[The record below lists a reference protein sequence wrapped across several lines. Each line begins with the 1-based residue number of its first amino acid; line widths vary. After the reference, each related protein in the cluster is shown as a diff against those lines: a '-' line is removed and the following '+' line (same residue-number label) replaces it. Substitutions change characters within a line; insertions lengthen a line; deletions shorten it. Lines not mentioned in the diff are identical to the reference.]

1 MKIWNNIPTDFLK
14 DPAFAKKVEKL
25 EPEYELL
32 NLLIKARIENK
43 MTQSELARKVGTKQS
58 NISRLESG
66 A

>member
-1 MKIWNNIPTDFLK
+1 MKTWNNIPADFLK

-43 MTQSELARKVGTKQS
+43 MTQSELARKVVLTTF
-58 NISRLESG
+58 
-66 A
+66 